1 MPHADLDLAGLARY
15 LHLDRNQ
22 VEKMAQRGQLP
33 GRKVTGEWRFNR
45 SEIHHWLE
53 ERIGAA
59 QDGELTHMAEAL
71 DRHADASSDTD
82 DVRLSELLSPD
93 TIAWPLAGRTRSAVI
108 IAMTKLAESTG
119 WLWDQPRL
127 AEAVRIRESL
137 HPTALENGVAL
148 LHPRRP
154 LPAILA
160 QSFVCL
166 ARTEQGIPFG
176 SSQLTDL
183 FFLICVQSDAEHL
196 RLLARLSRLLALPG
210 WLVLLRQA
218 RTAAQAYAIVV
229 QGEEEIR

>member
-15 LHLDRNQ
+15 LHLDRGQ
-22 VEKMAQRGQLP
+22 VEKMAQRGQVP
-33 GRKVTGEWRFNR
+33 GRKVAGQWRFNR

-59 QDGELTHMAEAL
+59 QDGELSHMAEAL
-71 DRHADASSDTD
+71 DRDANVRSDVEN
-82 DVRLSELLSPD
+82 VRLAELLSPD
-93 TIAWPLAGRTRSAVI
+93 TIAWPLAARTRSAVI
-108 IAMTKLAESTG
+108 VTMTKLAESTG

-154 LPAILA
+154 LADVLA
-160 QSFVCL
+160 QSFLCL
-166 ARTEQGIPFG
+166 GRTEQGIPFG

-183 FFLICVQSDAEHL
+183 FFLICVRSDAEHL

-210 WLVLLRQA
+210 WLALLRQA
-218 RTAAQAYAIVV
+218 RTGAEAYAVVV
-229 QGEEEIR
+229 QGEETLG